1 MSIRGLPLRARAN
14 RRPIGSVG
22 AGERV
27 GSLASVTRAD
37 DEPTTQ
43 QLRAVQADREVH
55 ERERA
60 DDAPTDTEQLAAVRR
75 ADKAAYLKEKL
86 DEQAESDRS

>member
-1 MSIRGLPLRARAN
+1 M
-14 RRPIGSVG
+14 
-22 AGERV
+22 
-27 GSLASVTRAD
+27 ASPSD

-43 QLRAVQADREVH
+43 QLRAVQSDREVE

-60 DDAPTDTEQLAAVRR
+60 EDAPTDTEQLAAVRR

-86 DEQAESDRS
+86 DEKAESERE

>member
-1 MSIRGLPLRARAN
+1 M
-14 RRPIGSVG
+14 
-22 AGERV
+22 
-27 GSLASVTRAD
+27 ASSSE

-43 QLRAVQADREVH
+43 QLRAVQSDREVD

-60 DDAPTDTEQLAAVRR
+60 KDAPTDTEQLTAVRR

-86 DEQAESDRS
+86 DEKAESERE